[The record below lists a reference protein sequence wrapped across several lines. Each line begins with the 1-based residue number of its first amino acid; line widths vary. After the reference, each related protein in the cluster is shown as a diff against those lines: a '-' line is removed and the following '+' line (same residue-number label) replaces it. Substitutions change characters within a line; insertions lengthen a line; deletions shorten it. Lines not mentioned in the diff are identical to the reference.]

1 MSGIPKL
8 GWFALTVSCMFAV
21 NVHAEE
27 IFPNGCK
34 AVMVE
39 GEALNLSAKK
49 RALVMIHNLSSIDL
63 WVTHPVTEASANA
76 GWSSRLDA
84 GNWTALA
91 LDDASF
97 ELSCIESRPGHEQQV
112 PCAGLLSVCQFSP
125 VKATK
130 AESGTFW
137 AGENMAL
144 SALMAHVGSRGFVLP
159 SMAKS

>member
-1 MSGIPKL
+1 MTSISRL
-8 GWFALTVSCMFAV
+8 GWLALTVLCIFAV
-21 NVHAEE
+21 NADAEE
-27 IFPNGCK
+27 IFPAGCK
-34 AVMVE
+34 AVMVD
-39 GEALNLSAKK
+39 GEVLSLSAKK
-49 RALVMIHNLSSIDL
+49 RALVMIHNLSTLDL

-91 LDDASF
+91 LDEASF

-125 VKATK
+125 VKAKK
-130 AESGTFW
+130 AEPGTFW

-159 SMAKS
+159 SVAKS